1 MKHSKYSYNG
11 YTIDYSLIT
20 KDEVYSQGMNTVFAA
35 SVAMFIRNNKIED
48 FHNLVII
55 NSIKDDVGAPNID
68 DNHIRVAFQ
77 AFLYYELN
85 DAGTNNIIVT
95 ELDMYDHSR
104 TEFIKLVTAYT
115 MLGFIS
121 IKDAFVRND
130 TIAFVLASSSAKSF
144 IQKVVEVAVDNM

>member
-77 AFLYYELN
+77 AF
-85 DAGTNNIIVT
+85 
-95 ELDMYDHSR
+95 
-104 TEFIKLVTAYT
+104 
-115 MLGFIS
+115 
-121 IKDAFVRND
+121 
-130 TIAFVLASSSAKSF
+130 FVL
-144 IQKVVEVAVDNM
+144 